1 MFISIVKFYSSARAR
16 TRVYLDI
23 AAATEAKTTT
33 AVAKPGTRM
42 PRMPR
47 VFRRAAA
54 VARRSTSSSD
64 GRGVSDAANAMRAA
78 RSAGKDAARAVK
90 AAVTRR
96 SSAGEA
102 SGIESAERCSVESA
116 GGRRQT
122 PHLERLGS
130 LTDASI
136 NAAFDEFDANHSGT
150 ALVHASAFSFA
161 SPQYH
166 GRFSASR
173 TGQLDARELRDAL
186 RHLGVETNT
195 LEAARMLRTFDTDGS
210 GMIERGEFLL
220 IVRRLLIMRAE
231 GAAGGGGCLERARG
245 CCQVAILEVSR
256 LGGAVRRLLESCS
269 RLCFGGESRSSSGGG
284 GLGPRRGGGRDRI
297 RRQREA
303 EITSVSERPL

>member
-1 MFISIVKFYSSARAR
+1 MFFRPILLRAARAR
-16 TRVYLDI
+16 AANASIQLYLDI

-42 PRMPR
+42 PRMKR

-150 ALVHASAFSFA
+150 ALNHASAFSFA

-166 GRFSASR
+166 GRFSAFPHR
-173 TGQLDARELRDAL
+173 PARRQGAK
-186 RHLGVETNT
+186 RR
-195 LEAARMLRTFDTDGS
+195 AASFGS
-210 GMIERGEFLL
+210 GDKHPRGGPNATHFRHRRQWDDREGRILAHRPPPADYACRGRSGWRR
-220 IVRRLLIMRAE
+220 VPRACTRLLPSRNPRSFTA
-231 GAAGGGGCLERARG
+231 RRG
-245 CCQVAILEVSR
+245 CA
-256 LGGAVRRLLESCS
+256 AP
-269 RLCFGGESRSSSGGG
+269 
-284 GLGPRRGGGRDRI
+284 PRKLF
-297 RRQREA
+297 
-303 EITSVSERPL
+303 EIVLRW